1 LGGWSKQGE
10 MNKIAISCAIGAG
23 AGLALAGAY
32 VGAPY
37 AGVHPTPTAMMVSAA
52 VVAFGSSIALLTLS
66 VLGRTEKK
74 QEKSSKRLGKLGED
88 D

>member
-1 LGGWSKQGE
+1 

-37 AGVHPTPTAMMVSAA
+37 AGVTLTPTAMMVSAA
-52 VVAFGSSIALLTLS
+52 VVAFGASIALLTMTALT
-66 VLGRTEKK
+66 RPEKK
-74 QEKSSKRLGKLGED
+74 LRNPSQRLGNLGED